1 MKAQPMITVQD
12 VRLSAA
18 WYERVLGFESAHG
31 GTEYEQLLSEGRLV
45 LQLHDSEAD
54 MNHPALLNP
63 GETAGLGVLLWF
75 ETADFDAV
83 VGRIRQADIIPEVEP
98 YLNRY
103 AMHMEVWLRDP
114 DGYRVV
120 VAGPSAY
127 DKQKKP
133 TP

>member
-1 MKAQPMITVQD
+1 M
-12 VRLSAA
+12 
-18 WYERVLGFESAHG
+18 
-31 GTEYEQLLSEGRLV
+31 
-45 LQLHDSEAD
+45 
-54 MNHPALLNP
+54 
-63 GETAGLGVLLWF
+63 LLWF

-127 DKQKKP
+127 DKQKKS